1 MSGKRSF
8 WSPSNHHSLTPSHRF
23 WGIKKHVPAR
33 ATDAATSE
41 CIRNAFRQML
51 DHVEP
56 PEVFKPSEVAQLL
69 SDKDLNSLGY
79 EKWEDALPGVYE
91 LAFELREF
99 GDCELLRKGVVLGDE
114 VGIRDLDGPIRIRRV
129 VM

>member
-1 MSGKRSF
+1 
-8 WSPSNHHSLTPSHRF
+8 
-23 WGIKKHVPAR
+23 
-33 ATDAATSE
+33 
-41 CIRNAFRQML
+41 ML

-69 SDKDLNSLGY
+69 SDKDLSSLGY